1 MIPKKLIIISLC
13 LLLIS
18 CGGGTSESETTSD
31 ATGSNIVLTSDI
43 EVEILFNEIFLSNAV
58 TGDELKVGEGDLL
71 QVNAD
76 GAPLVVT
83 EVQHRDCNYWGQA
96 CRYVYR
102 YRIEVPEGAYAT
114 YQQVNIEFVRTTG
127 VSALNTVIQIPPLP
141 TYTAPLQ
148 NSTFSLAN
156 DDIPISVY
164 HASYY
169 SNYTLSIVALL
180 DTGVA
185 CVYRNYI
192 LDSGQSDFVIF
203 AGTLVDN
210 VGCLGDVVET
220 KVRVNTR
227 GAVVADPAFFS
238 VFVYDPYSDNGVDIT
253 LIP

>member
-1 MIPKKLIIISLC
+1 MIPKNLIIVPLC
-13 LLLIS
+13 LFLIS
-18 CGGGTSESETTSD
+18 CGGGTSESQATSD
-31 ATGSNIVLTSDI
+31 ATGTNVVPTSDI
-43 EVEILFNEIFLSNAV
+43 EVEILFNEIFLANAV
-58 TGDELKVGEGDLL
+58 TGDELKVGEDDVL

-76 GAPLVVT
+76 GIPLVVT
-83 EVQHRDCNYWGQA
+83 EVQQRTCNYWGQA

-102 YRIEVPEGAYAT
+102 YRIEVPDGAYAT
-114 YQQVNIEFVRTTG
+114 YQQVNIEFIRTNG

-141 TYTAPLQ
+141 IYTAPLQ

-192 LDSGQSDFVIF
+192 LDSGQSDFAIL
-203 AGTLVDN
+203 AGTLIDSQ
-210 VGCLGDVVET
+210 GCLGDVVET
-220 KVRVNTR
+220 KVRINSR
-227 GAVVADPAFFS
+227 GLVVADPAFSS
-238 VFVYDPYSDNGVDIT
+238 VFVYDPYSDSGVDIILT
-253 LIP
+253 P